1 MGCIFSPRDALTAS
15 IDREMRN
22 NANKAQMTINLLFL
36 GAGGSGKSTLF
47 KQLRLLYGDGL
58 TDDLRRG
65 THDNIYG
72 NIIHGIKAL
81 VEGNHELASD
91 DHKEDE
97 DQYVKK
103 GKRKIRII
111 PCDAEIAKLVEDIS
125 EEDVFSL
132 ETAKVV
138 KMAWADPG
146 IQSTWANRS
155 LLQVQDSLAYFVEN
169 CERIA
174 KPNYIPSKGDVLH
187 VRAVTTGIVEE
198 DMKIHNR
205 NFHIVDVGGQRSE
218 RRKWINC
225 FDDVKGLIF
234 VVSLIAYNQVLYED
248 EETNRMVESLTL
260 FRKTLTGKS
269 GVNFKD
275 TCLVIFFNKNDLFH
289 EMIHDFP
296 ITKTFPKYSGEL
308 TEDAQYEYIKGLYQ
322 GQIPQRNMFCH
333 RTCAT
338 NTDQIEVIFSAVNL
352 TIIKKALDDA
362 GLLMSAI

>member
-1 MGCIFSPRDALTAS
+1 MGCIFSPRDSITAS
-15 IDREMRN
+15 IDRQMRQ

-58 TDDLRRG
+58 TEDLRCG
-65 THDNIYG
+65 HTTNIYG
-72 NIIHGIKAL
+72 NIINGIKTL
-81 VEGNHELASD
+81 VEGNHEFATD
-91 DHKEDE
+91 DHKDDEDE
-97 DQYVKK
+97 YVAK
-103 GKRKIRII
+103 GKRKTRIT
-111 PCDAEIAKLVEDIS
+111 PCDVKIAKLVEDIS
-125 EEDVFSL
+125 EDDVFTH
-132 ETAKVV
+132 ETAKLV

-146 IQSTWANRS
+146 IQSMWANRS
-155 LLQVQDSLAYFVEN
+155 LLQVQDSLAYFVEHAD
-169 CERIA
+169 RIS
-174 KPNYIPSKGDVLH
+174 KPNYIPSKDDVLH

-205 NFHIVDVGGQRSE
+205 MFHIVDVGGQRSE

-225 FDDVKGLIF
+225 FEDVKGLIF
-234 VVSLIAYNQVLYED
+234 VVSLTAYNQVLFED
-248 EETNRMVESLTL
+248 EETNRMVESLNL

-269 GVNFKD
+269 GLNFKD

-289 EMIHDFP
+289 EMINDFP
-296 ITKTFPKYSGEL
+296 ITSCFPKYNGEL
-308 TEDAQYEYIKGLYQ
+308 TEDAQYEYIKSLYQ
-322 GQIPQRNMFCH
+322 GQVPQRTMFCH

-338 NTDQIEVIFSAVNL
+338 NTDKIEVIFSAVNL